1 MCQCISPSVIT
12 NEPVWWGIVIIG
24 GYAWVETEDLWEI
37 SVPFLKFPV
46 NYGALKVVLN
56 FLNGLTRTTA
66 VQNAGKPQFSYSAG
80 RNVNHQ
86 GSLESSLVVLL
97 K

>member
-1 MCQCISPSVIT
+1 MGYSD
-12 NEPVWWGIVIIG
+12 NEG

-37 SVPFLKFPV
+37 SVPFLKFSCEP
-46 NYGALKVVLN
+46 YGALKVVLI
-56 FLNGLTRTTA
+56 FFFNGLTRTTA

-86 GSLESSLVVLL
+86 SYSGKQFGSSSNN
-97 K
+97 